1 MAEGG
6 RKARSAGPSR
16 GGHGGGHNGGAWK
29 VAYADFTTAMMA
41 FFLLLW
47 ILSSTS
53 PEQKQSIANYFRDDG
68 PFRDGGATKGGGS
81 IGRNGAG
88 ILPHS
93 GEKLKEL
100 DAKRLERAAQEIE
113 QEMTAL
119 GGNGDGKGGGAVAG
133 QVKVSVTDDGLVIEI
148 ADDAD
153 DAIFAVGGAQ
163 MAPKFEAIFD
173 AVAGHL
179 AGLPNRV
186 RVEGYTDARQYA
198 GGAAYT
204 NWELSADRANAA
216 RRRLESHGLAR
227 ERFESVVGYGDG
239 YPAIPADP
247 FAPANRRITMT
258 VLKQEPKALTVE
270 EPPAPQLGALNDD
283 AAPQAGAHESELN
296 AMSAS
301 AQPAA
306 PANPEPVTAS
316 SGTSAQATA
325 ASESGAP
332 TSVSHESHAP
342 ASVSPPQPH

>member
-6 RKARSAGPSR
+6 KKSR
-16 GGHGGGHNGGAWK
+16 AIANLGNHGGGHHGGAWK

-81 IGRNGAG
+81 IGKNGAG

-119 GGNGDGKGGGAVAG
+119 GGNGEGTGGAAG

-173 AVAGHL
+173 AVAEHL

-198 GGAAYT
+198 GGSAYT

-227 ERFESVVGYGDG
+227 QRFESVVGYGDG
-239 YPAIPADP
+239 YPAVAEDP
-247 FAPANRRITMT
+247 LAPANRRITMT
-258 VLKQEPKALTVE
+258 VLKQEPEALTVE
-270 EPPAPQLGALNDD
+270 EPVELTAP
-283 AAPQAGAHESELN
+283 E
-296 AMSAS
+296 
-301 AQPAA
+301 AA
-306 PANPEPVTAS
+306 PASAPSEPL
-316 SGTSAQATA
+316 G
-325 ASESGAP
+325 P
-332 TSVSHESHAP
+332 AP
-342 ASVSPPQPH
+342 ADPPHPH